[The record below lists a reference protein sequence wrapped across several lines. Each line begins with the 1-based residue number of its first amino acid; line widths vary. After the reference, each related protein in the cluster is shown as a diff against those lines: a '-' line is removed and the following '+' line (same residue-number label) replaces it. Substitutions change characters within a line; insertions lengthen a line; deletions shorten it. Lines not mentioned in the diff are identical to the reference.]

1 MNHAIQGTTT
11 KKKPL
16 SDLSSKIKQIS
27 KSFKVVRKIT
37 VWQYRTESSDEN
49 NFT

>member
-1 MNHAIQGTTT
+1 MLFKERQQKRKTISG
-11 KKKPL
+11 
-16 SDLSSKIKQIS
+16 LSSKIKQNF

-37 VWQYRTESSDEN
+37 VWQYRTESSDEY